1 MDAVFPASHPS
12 RPSDPSLRR
21 GLTTTPLLPP
31 ITDSHLEFSSLLF
44 REETT
49 TRTTTTMTTKKNED
63 EDEAS
68 GRIDGWA
75 TETKEEQEWRETV
88 AERKGLG
95 GWRRRT
101 YPEGRECKILQPRGT
116 HGDVI
121 STTKLETYYNPTVL
135 QPRRHSVPMYEW
147 PILLGLSLGKTLS
160 IPITAPRPSASPPA
174 PRAPADS
181 RISPEFY
188 LILSPTSLHGRIR
201 GTKISFVT
209 GAGRTKT

>member
-1 MDAVFPASHPS
+1 
-12 RPSDPSLRR
+12 
-21 GLTTTPLLPP
+21 
-31 ITDSHLEFSSLLF
+31 
-44 REETT
+44 
-49 TRTTTTMTTKKNED
+49 MTTKNED

-68 GRIDGWA
+68 GRIGGWA

-135 QPRRHSVPMYEW
+135 QPRSHSVPMYEW

-174 PRAPADS
+174 PAPQLTRASARSFTSFFHPPAYTVGYAEQRFHS
-181 RISPEFY
+181 SPV
-188 LILSPTSLHGRIR
+188 PDAPRR
-201 GTKISFVT
+201 
-209 GAGRTKT
+209 R